1 MSETTKAI
9 LRYELYDA
17 CDEFAEAY
25 EESDDKNI
33 EGHLFGLLNATNEA
47 NDKLGEDK
55 FMKIDEYLARYLA
68 LTTPTPGQADYTQFT
83 EARVKDMSVGDKWA
97 SFCQSCR
104 TYQEAVDL
112 FEEVEAAEEAREML
126 REERSRLGLV
136 RSVWHTTLPESVR
149 LLVPYKITKETLS
162 WFDAFPEA
170 PPSRDDLDA
179 TRAADAFTNAFTE
192 VVSLVTSYLPDAS
205 LEDITEVKAQ
215 LQEIAPYAVEG
226 LDEVLRSWDIAKR
239 KSEWADWVSVQVASG
254 YPDPSTS

>member
-1 MSETTKAI
+1 MSENTQAI

-68 LTTPTPGQADYTQFT
+68 LTTPTPGQEAYTQFS
-83 EARVKDMSVGDKWA
+83 EARVKNMSLGDKWT

-104 TYQEAVDL
+104 SYQEAVDL
-112 FEEVEAAEEAREML
+112 FEEVEAAEEAQEIL
-126 REERSRLGLV
+126 KEERYKTGLV
-136 RSVWHTTLPESVR
+136 RSVWHTTLPENVR
-149 LLVPYKITKETLS
+149 LLVPYRITKDTLY
-162 WFDAFPEA
+162 WFDAFTEA
-170 PPSRDDLDA
+170 PPSRDDLNE
-179 TRAADAFTNAFTE
+179 TKAADAFTDAFTD

-205 LEDITEVKAQ
+205 LEDITEIKAQ
-215 LQEIAPYAVEG
+215 LQATAPEAVEG

-239 KSEWADWVSVQVASG
+239 KLQWAEWVSVQVASG
-254 YPDPSTS
+254 YLDPSTS